1 MKLWRLEKISK
12 RKKEAEL
19 EKKYNDV
26 SICDVN
32 TKTFWIKYFSPSV
45 LFSWRE
51 IWFSTYHQ
59 KHFDNNWLANWC
71 SIQWVWEND
80 KNTSKH
86 PFSHI
91 PFFRFSA
98 HSGETVKTTKY
109 KCDYAVFKVFSYVS
123 SFNFSKFFCFKQLIN
138 YSIN

>member
-1 MKLWRLEKISK
+1 MKGICLSRFWFLWRFCLNAEGRKISIF
-12 RKKEAEL
+12 RSARARSIALKKKK
-19 EKKYNDV
+19 KKYRV
-26 SICDVN
+26 FICEVN
-32 TKTFWIKYFSPSV
+32 TKAFWIKYCTSLLPNIV
-45 LFSWRE
+45 VFSWRE

-98 HSGETVKTTKY
+98 HSGETVKTKG
-109 KCDYAVFKVFSYVS
+109 
-123 SFNFSKFFCFKQLIN
+123 Q
-138 YSIN
+138 